1 MSTPAGILELLISK
15 LTPYFFLGILA
26 TLGCTFM
33 AVVIYGVPFRGSLG
47 ALLLVTSAFLVP
59 ALGQGLLISTL
70 AKNQYLASQVALF
83 TGFMPA
89 FLLSGFL
96 YEIDSMPQ
104 WLQFITRLVPA
115 RYYVESLQSLFLAGD
130 LWAELL
136 RDIGGLLGV
145 GALFFGLTLAKTH
158 RRIG

>member
-1 MSTPAGILELLISK
+1 MSTPAGILELLVSK
-15 LTPYFFLGILA
+15 LAPYFLLGILA

-33 AVVIYGVPFRGSLG
+33 AVVIYGVPFRGSLT
-47 ALLLVTSAFLVP
+47 ALLVVTSAFLVP

-70 AKNQYLASQVALF
+70 SKNQYIASQVAVF

-104 WLQFITRLVPA
+104 WLQLITRIVPA

-136 RDIGGLLGV
+136 RDIGGMLAVGV
-145 GALFFGLTLAKTH
+145 LFFGLTLVKTH
-158 RRIG
+158 RRID